1 MWNEHER
8 KRLDY
13 RQHFEFLMRIRRY
26 WNWVNILCLL
36 TAWIDLWPR
45 GCCIS
50 ARWFTEGH
58 QSQRQ
63 GYISINSVY
72 ISFIFPVANW
82 FRFLSARFCHFYRSA
97 VFYQLGFFL
106 AFFQHHFTVR
116 FIVVFAE
123 SFSTFCR
130 HFFAP
135 VLHFNLPQTLID
147 GVESV
152 GQFRCHFCPILRHF
166 GLFFSSFCFGFDFS
180 GYLTKKFLM
189 KYF

>member
-1 MWNEHER
+1 MKWARQR

-97 VFYQLGFFL
+97 VFYQLGFFSRI
-106 AFFQHHFTVR
+106 FQHHFTVR

-130 HFFAP
+130 HFLRRFFISICRKLWSMASNQLANFAVIFVQSSDISVCFSLVF
-135 VLHFNLPQTLID
+135 VLVL
-147 GVESV
+147 V
-152 GQFRCHFCPILRHF
+152 FRVIWPKNFRWNIF
-166 GLFFSSFCFGFDFS
+166 
-180 GYLTKKFLM
+180 
-189 KYF
+189 